1 MPSPEAQAT
10 AAFPQPSPPGGSLSG
25 TQARAG
31 AGAERGLR
39 ADPGIP
45 RSRWAGTAPGGSVS
59 LPGQNGD
66 TGHGHGLPLG
76 RGKCLAC
83 LRGRLRFP
91 KGSRGKHPHACQ
103 RAPCPAAASAL
114 SAAFPR
120 NALPTQ
126 THTNTPIPC
135 AAASRGGVGEK
146 AAASFRAGSRAPEK
160 RFPPTGDSHEAGSP
174 VAVEADR
181 CRKEAGALPRE
192 KRDEPAEDPV
202 RHWRKAPE
210 LNIET
215 SLYFALPGPS

>member
-39 ADPGIP
+39 ADRGIP

-76 RGKCLAC
+76 PGKCLAC
-83 LRGRLRFP
+83 LRGSLRFP
-91 KGSRGKHPHACQ
+91 RGSRGKHPHFCQ
-103 RAPCPAAASAL
+103 RAPCPATASAL

-160 RFPPTGDSHEAGSP
+160 RFPPQETPTERARRSPWKLSGAG
-174 VAVEADR
+174 
-181 CRKEAGALPRE
+181 RKPAL
-192 KRDEPAEDPV
+192 
-202 RHWRKAPE
+202 
-210 LNIET
+210 
-215 SLYFALPGPS
+215 S